1 MKIYTKTGDDG
12 TTSLFDGTRVSKGH
26 ARIQAYGDVDEL
38 NSLLGLALA
47 GAGPQELK
55 SQLLQIQ
62 KDLFAL
68 GAQLANPTHKKQKAK
83 SDFSEEK
90 ILGLEKSIDAFE
102 SNLEPMKNFILP
114 GGDLMSSWLHLAR
127 TVCRRAERHLVL
139 VQKAEALEPLFVKYL
154 NRLSD
159 YLFVAARWANWKAG
173 VKDIPW
179 A

>member
-47 GAGPQELK
+47 GTGPQELK
-55 SQLLQIQ
+55 FQLLQIQ

-83 SDFSEEK
+83 SDFNEEK
-90 ILGLEKSIDAFE
+90 IGGLEKSIDAFE
-102 SNLEPMKNFILP
+102 SDLEPMKNFILP

-179 A
+179 M